1 MIIYSIAYFWHCIST
16 NFLIF
21 QLNCLVRNKAIK
33 LTPEEAVRQL
43 YLRVLIDDYEYPVD
57 RIALEYAFY
66 SVVIWHLENSKH
78 KGESYTLN
86 SEMVTFIKRKYYDN
100 IWND

>member
-1 MIIYSIAYFWHCIST
+1 M
-16 NFLIF
+16 FLFFNI
-21 QLNCLVRNKAIK
+21 NCLVRNKAIK